1 MVEGKKTVFIIIYKC
16 CGFEVEK
23 EVYKISSSVATAP
36 VAQGQARATDST
48 LPPFPP
54 EKNLQLFLRH

>member
-48 LPPFPP
+48 LPLSP